1 MANFLANLFSAGA
14 SSLVNAVGDAIDK
27 NVTSDEERKEL
38 ENELEQAKLKY
49 EVEMKSLGLN
59 EQKIYLDDT
68 ASARDNQSRV
78 QESAEA
84 GFLAKN
90 VHPILALVII
100 SLTFF
105 LYYWLIMGTNGDKP
119 INPEMK
125 DIVIYILGAL
135 TTISTQVVA
144 YFFGSS
150 KGSKDKQ
157 QIISDLTMR
166 AK

>member
-1 MANFLANLFSAGA
+1 MANFLTNLFSTGA
-14 SSLVNAVGDAIDK
+14 TSLVDAVGDALDK
-27 NVTSDEERKEL
+27 NITSDEERKEL
-38 ENELEQAKLKY
+38 ENELEKAKLTY
-49 EVEMKSLGLN
+49 DVEMKNLGL
-59 EQKIYLDDT
+59 EKEKVYLNDT
-68 ASARDNQSRV
+68 ASARENQSRV

-105 LYYWLIMGTNGDKP
+105 LYYWLIMGSTKNVSSD
-119 INPEMK
+119 MK
-125 DIVIYILGAL
+125 DIIIYILGAL

-150 KGSKDKQ
+150 RGSKEKQ

-166 AK
+166 AQKL

>member
-1 MANFLANLFSAGA
+1 MANFLTNLFSTGA
-14 SSLVNAVGDAIDK
+14 TSLVDAVGDALDK
-27 NVTSDEERKEL
+27 NITSDEERKEL
-38 ENELEQAKLKY
+38 ENELEKAKLTY
-49 EVEMKSLGLN
+49 DVEMKNLGL
-59 EQKIYLDDT
+59 EKEKVYLNDT
-68 ASARDNQSRV
+68 ASARENQSRV

-105 LYYWLIMGTNGDKP
+105 LYYWLIMGSTKNVSSD
-119 INPEMK
+119 MK
-125 DIVIYILGAL
+125 DIIIYILGAL

-150 KGSKDKQ
+150 RGSKEKQ
-157 QIISDLTMR
+157 QIISDLTAR
-166 AK
+166 TQNL

>member
-1 MANFLANLFSAGA
+1 MANFLTNLFSAGA
-14 SSLVNAVGDAIDK
+14 SSLVDAVGDALDK
-27 NVTSDEERKEL
+27 NITSDEERKEL
-38 ENELEQAKLKY
+38 ENELEKAKLEY
-49 EVEMKSLGLN
+49 DVEMKTLGLD
-59 EQKIYLDDT
+59 EQKVYLNDT
-68 ASARDNQSRV
+68 ASARENQSRV

-105 LYYWLIMGTNGDKP
+105 LYYWLIMGSSGKVSDG
-119 INPEMK
+119 MK
-125 DIVIYILGAL
+125 DIIIYILGAL

-150 KGSKDKQ
+150 RGSKEKQ
-157 QIISDLTMR
+157 QIISDLTAR
-166 AK
+166 TQKV